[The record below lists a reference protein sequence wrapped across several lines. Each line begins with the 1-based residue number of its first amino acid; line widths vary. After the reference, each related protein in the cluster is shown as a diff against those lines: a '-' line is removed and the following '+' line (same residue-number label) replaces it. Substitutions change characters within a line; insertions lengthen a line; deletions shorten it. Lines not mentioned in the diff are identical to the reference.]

1 MDFQFA
7 FSVAGILAIV
17 GWLVLLAS
25 PLMPVWSDRFA
36 GVVLPAI
43 LSFGYFALLVLFPA
57 DAGGFSTFDE
67 VLELFTHP
75 SSVLAGW
82 VHFLAFDLLVGAWI
96 CRAGRRE
103 SISFWAILPC
113 LPITFLFGPLGFLSF
128 SGVRAVKRVT
138 GR

>member
-1 MDFQFA
+1 MNFQFA

-25 PLMPVWSDRFA
+25 PFMPVWSDRIA

-57 DAGGFSTFDE
+57 DAGGFGTFDE

-113 LPITFLFGPLGFLSF
+113 LPITFSFGPLGFLCF
-128 SGVRAVKRVT
+128 SDGALVESV
-138 GR
+138 

>member
-25 PLMPVWSDRFA
+25 PLIPVWSDRIA

-103 SISFWAILPC
+103 CISFWAILPC
-113 LPITFLFGPLGFLSF
+113 LPITFLFGPLGFLCF